1 MHGIDEKFRSFNSY
15 YRQISQSYSTCK
27 QLYTHIILF
36 YDEIFNHLGRT
47 YIDMKS
53 ENNDM
58 T

>member
-27 QLYTHIILF
+27 QLYTHTF
-36 YDEIFNHLGRT
+36 YFLGRT

-53 ENNDM
+53 ENIDM